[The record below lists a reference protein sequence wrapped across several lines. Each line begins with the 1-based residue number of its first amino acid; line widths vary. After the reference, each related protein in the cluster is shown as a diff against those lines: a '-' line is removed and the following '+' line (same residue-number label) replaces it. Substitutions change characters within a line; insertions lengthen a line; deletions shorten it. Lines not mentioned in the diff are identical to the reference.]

1 MQGVAEIVD
10 NAVVLRFKFTVRPI
24 NPTMVYRES
33 RKRLRAAFA
42 QDGIAFAAGLVMV
55 RSASI
60 PATADEAAALTT
72 AAAPTL
78 AGT

>member
-24 NPTMVYRES
+24 NPTM
-33 RKRLRAAFA
+33 
-42 QDGIAFAAGLVMV
+42 
-55 RSASI
+55 
-60 PATADEAAALTT
+60 DEAAALTT
-72 AAAPTL
+72 AEAPTL